1 MYVEDIFIKFVKV
14 TLSSNNSIV
23 PIDDAEICYSFNQ
36 TIINDTHLTENQR
49 LYVLSLLT
57 RYQGLTSKLGFN
69 YKKHL
74 VMPRWKNPLRIINKE
89 KTVWIEE
96 TDNVEWI
103 CFKFPY
109 ELKAPF
115 DEEIETIYKGRSVWD
130 YDLKVRKLKLY
141 SINLHLLNEFI
152 ETYGFTVQ
160 KSYAD
165 CFARY
170 EEILAD
176 YENIVPYATKLDDN
190 IVLINCAKS
199 TEEYWNT
206 HKTGVY
212 DSDLLLIKFL
222 GIPYV
227 IPTINTRFE
236 KIASTV
242 SNSFWFPDML
252 DFVNACYATSGRI
265 GIVLDRAGN
274 TREWLLTLF
283 DTMKQLELD
292 LSDIKVCINR
302 GRQSNKELGNWLD
315 DHKTNGTNDSKILIF
330 LHKPPKWIF
339 KDKIKFDILGTNAIY
354 PLPHKLT
361 ASWLSGHPCVTYLSP
376 IYPSAFKGQKIVK
389 L

>member
-23 PIDDAEICYSFNQ
+23 PIDDADICYSFSQ
-36 TIINDTHLTENQR
+36 TIINDTHLTANQR
-49 LYVLSLLT
+49 LYVLSLLA

-69 YKKHL
+69 YKNHL

-115 DEEIETIYKGRSVWD
+115 DEEIEPIYNGRSVWD

-141 SINLHLLNEFI
+141 HINLHLLNEFI
-152 ETYGFTVQ
+152 ELHGFNVQ

-176 YENIVPYATKLDDN
+176 YENVVPYATKLDDT

-199 TEEYWNT
+199 TEEYWNE

-212 DSDLLLIKFL
+212 NSDLLLIKFL
-222 GIPYV
+222 GIPYI
-227 IPTINTRFE
+227 IPTNETAFE

-242 SNSFWFPDML
+242 SNSFWIPSIT
-252 DFVNACYATSGRI
+252 DFINICYATPGRV

-274 TREWLLTLF
+274 TKEWLSTLF
-283 DTMKQLELD
+283 DTMKQFELD
-292 LSDIKVCINR
+292 PNDIKVCIKS
-302 GRQSNKELGNWLD
+302 GRQSNKPLSDWIT
-315 DHKTNGTNDSKILIF
+315 DHSTGTNDSKILIF
-330 LHKPPKWIF
+330 LHKPTKWIF
-339 KDKIKFDILGTNAIY
+339 KNKIKFDILGTNAIY

-361 ASWLSGHPCVTYLSP
+361 ASWLAGHPCVTYLSP
-376 IYPSAFKGQKIVK
+376 ICPSAFKGQKIVK